1 MTLLTWTLAWLAAAY
16 ALAGAGLAVFQ
27 RRLQYFPD
35 RRLTDLAHAG
45 MSRGEELR
53 LTTTDGETLTRFS
66 RYVG

>member
-1 MTLLTWTLAWLAAAY
+1 
-16 ALAGAGLAVFQ
+16 LAVFQ